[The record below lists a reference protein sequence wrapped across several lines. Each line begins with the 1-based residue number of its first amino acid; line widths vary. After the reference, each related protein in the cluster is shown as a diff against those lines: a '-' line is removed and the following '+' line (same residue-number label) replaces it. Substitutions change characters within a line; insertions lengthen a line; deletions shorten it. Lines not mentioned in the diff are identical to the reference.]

1 MFSWKKSANGEIEVD
16 NNGKLTIEALA
27 LKALS
32 EKAQDYVSTN
42 SWQRSE
48 VAWVA
53 NTQEIVAKTG
63 TPNNHNFRHDTKLFE
78 YCLYQA

>member
-42 SWQRSE
+42 S
-48 VAWVA
+48 
-53 NTQEIVAKTG
+53 
-63 TPNNHNFRHDTKLFE
+63 
-78 YCLYQA
+78 